1 MLKVNIPEKENMLVF
16 RNESTK
22 ELVTV
27 FKNGRVATKEISYPS
42 IDAFLKTTGIEY
54 SDSNLVVI
62 DCNNKF
68 AGTLADY
75 IITEETSDEKEH
87 AVESTESAS
96 SSASDAEQKEE
107 STAEVKEQAP
117 EDKEDTEETEEQTVA
132 KENETVESEKE
143 SDENVDIDSVILEQY
158 RDKKKRVNQLTRQVN
173 ATDSEV
179 VNNMSDI
186 DRDMFI
192 GQTDRIGKGIAEVA
206 NNLEKINSQLRDRS
220 SNKNDNTSENEKVV
234 QFADAELHHKS
245 FDSIWLPGEYTKDTL
260 ITILKIRKAVMFYS
274 APGTGKTTT
283 AIALANEFAGDASR
297 VTLVQFSENYSY
309 TDFIGG
315 LRPSEDTKSGFK
327 YTDGIFTKLCK
338 KAYSDSGNRYVLVID
353 EINRTKVE
361 EVIGEMMNL
370 MERRGE
376 PITIRNDSK
385 LVMPSNLFIVATMNA
400 MDNGIHKMSAATID
414 RFAVIDMSEAKI
426 DIDSLKPDCGSLLKS
441 AMKKVYEA
449 VVNINEYLEKDI
461 KGKQNIIGPRFLF
474 TDYSSVSELKLI
486 VDTSVKP
493 SISKK
498 EQSLNE
504 TDKERI
510 VGLVAKMDAQL
521 ENYIEQEK
529 DMTE

>member
-27 FKNGRVATKEISYPS
+27 FRNGRVATKEISYPS
-42 IDAFLKTTGIEY
+42 IDAFLKATGIEY

-62 DCNNKF
+62 DCNNKS

-75 IITEETSDEKEH
+75 IITDETSDEKDTADTKE
-87 AVESTESAS
+87 ATAAETENTA
-96 SSASDAEQKEE
+96 DTKEN
-107 STAEVKEQAP
+107 TAA
-117 EDKEDTEETEEQTVA
+117 ETEESAEEVA
-132 KENETVESEKE
+132 
-143 SDENVDIDSVILEQY
+143 DIDSMILEAY
-158 RDKKKRVNQLTRQVN
+158 RDKEKRTNQMTHQMSI
-173 ATDSEV
+173 TDSEI
-179 VNNMSDI
+179 VNNLSDI

-192 GQTDRIGKGIAEVA
+192 GQTDAIGKGIAEVA
-206 NNLEKINSQLRDRS
+206 NNLEKINSQLSEKSSS
-220 SNKNDNTSENEKVV
+220 SNKSSDIEVE
-234 QFADAELHHKS
+234 QFADAELHHKP
-245 FDSIWLPGEYTKDTL
+245 FDSIWLPGEYTKDSL

-274 APGTGKTTT
+274 APGMGKTTT

-297 VTLVQFSENYSY
+297 VTIVQFSENYSY

-327 YTDGIFTKLCK
+327 YTDGIFTELCK
-338 KAYSDSGNRYVLVID
+338 KAYNDSDNRYVLVID

-376 PITIRNDSK
+376 PITIRNGSK
-385 LVMPSNLFIVATMNA
+385 LVMPDNLFIIATMNA

-426 DIDSLKPDCGSLLKS
+426 NIDSIKPDCDSLLKS

-486 VDTSVKP
+486 VDTSIKP

-504 TDKERI
+504 TDKEKI

-529 DMTE
+529 DKAEY

>member
-1 MLKVNIPEKENMLVF
+1 MLKVNIPETEDMLVF

-22 ELVTV
+22 EMVTV
-27 FKNGRVATKEISYPS
+27 FRTGRVATKEISYPS
-42 IDAFLKTTGIEY
+42 IDAFLKARGIEY

-62 DCNNKF
+62 DCNNKL

-75 IITEETSDEKEH
+75 IITEETSDEKEQ
-87 AVESTESAS
+87 AVENTESAS
-96 SSASDAEQKEE
+96 SSVSDTEE
-107 STAEVKEQAP
+107 STAEVKEQTP
-117 EDKEDTEETEEQTVA
+117 EDKENTEKTEEQTVA
-132 KENETVESEKE
+132 KESETVESEKE
-143 SDENVDIDSVILEQY
+143 SDESVDIDSIILEEY
-158 RDKKKRVNQLTRQVN
+158 RDKEKRTNQLTRQVN

-192 GQTDRIGKGIAEVA
+192 GQTDRIGRGIAEVA

-220 SNKNDNTSENEKVV
+220 YNKNDDTSENEKNV
-234 QFADAELHHKS
+234 QFANAELHHKP
-245 FDSIWLPGEYTKDTL
+245 FDSIWLPGEYTKDNL
-260 ITILKIRKAVMFYS
+260 VTILKIRKAVMFYS

-327 YTDGIFTKLCK
+327 YTDGIFTELCK
-338 KAYSDSGNRYVLVID
+338 KAYSDSDNRYVLVID

-376 PITIRNDSK
+376 PITIRNGSK

-426 DIDSLKPDCGSLLKS
+426 DIDSLKQDSGSILKS

-521 ENYIEQEK
+521 ENYIEQER

>member
-1 MLKVNIPEKENMLVF
+1 MLKVNIPETEDMLVF

-22 ELVTV
+22 EMVTV
-27 FKNGRVATKEISYPS
+27 FRTGRVATKEISYPS
-42 IDAFLKTTGIEY
+42 IDAFLKARGIEY

-62 DCNNKF
+62 DCNNKL

-75 IITEETSDEKEH
+75 IITEETSDEKEQ
-87 AVESTESAS
+87 AVENTESAS
-96 SSASDAEQKEE
+96 SLTSDTEE
-107 STAEVKEQAP
+107 STAEVKEQTP
-117 EDKEDTEETEEQTVA
+117 EDKETTEEAEKKYKQEEW
-132 KENETVESEKE
+132 EGVEYNDHFDCFAHSIFNK
-143 SDENVDIDSVILEQY
+143 Y
-158 RDKKKRVNQLTRQVN
+158 RDRSERVNQPTRRLN
-173 ATDSEV
+173 ATDSEIV
-179 VNNMSDI
+179 TNMSDT
-186 DRDMFI
+186 DRDLFI
-192 GQTDRIGKGIAEVA
+192 GQTDMIGRGLAQVA
-206 NNLEKINSQLRDRS
+206 NDLYMHNLLLRDRS
-220 SNKNDNTSENEKVV
+220 SNKNDNTSENEKVA
-234 QFADAELHHKS
+234 QFANAELHHKS
-245 FDSIWLPGEYTKDTL
+245 FDSIWLPGEYTKDSL
-260 ITILKIRKAVMFYS
+260 VTILKIRKAVMFYS

-327 YTDGIFTKLCK
+327 YTDGIFTELCK
-338 KAYSDSGNRYVLVID
+338 KAYSDSDNRYVLVID

-376 PITIRNDSK
+376 PITIRNGSK
-385 LVMPSNLFIVATMNA
+385 LVMPDNLFIVATMNA

-414 RFAVIDMSEAKI
+414 RFAVIDMSGAKI
-426 DIDSLKPDCGSLLKS
+426 DIDSLKQDSGSLLKS

-449 VVNINEYLEKDI
+449 VVSINEYLEKDI

>member
-27 FKNGRVATKEISYPS
+27 FRNGRVATKEISYPS

-62 DCNNKF
+62 DCNNKS

-75 IITEETSDEKEH
+75 IITDETSDEKDRAAEAEEK
-87 AVESTESAS
+87 AV
-96 SSASDAEQKEE
+96 
-107 STAEVKEQAP
+107 
-117 EDKEDTEETEEQTVA
+117 ETEEKAV
-132 KENETVESEKE
+132 ETEEKAE
-143 SDENVDIDSVILEQY
+143 EVVGIDSMILEAY
-158 RDKKKRVNQLTRQVN
+158 RDKEKRTNQMTHQMSI
-173 ATDSEV
+173 TDSEI
-179 VNNMSDI
+179 VNNLSDI

-192 GQTDRIGKGIAEVA
+192 GQTDAIGKGIAEVA
-206 NNLEKINSQLRDRS
+206 NNLEKINSQLSGRA
-220 SNKNDNTSENEKVV
+220 SNKSSDTEVE
-234 QFADAELHHKS
+234 QFADAELHHKP
-245 FDSIWLPGEYTKDTL
+245 FDSIWLPGEYTKDSL

-274 APGTGKTTT
+274 APGMGKTTT

-297 VTLVQFSENYSY
+297 VTIVQFSENYSY

-327 YTDGIFTKLCK
+327 YTDGIFTELCK
-338 KAYSDSGNRYVLVID
+338 KAYNDSDNRYVLVID

-376 PITIRNDSK
+376 PITIRNGSK
-385 LVMPSNLFIVATMNA
+385 LVMPDNLFIVATMNA

-426 DIDSLKPDCGSLLKS
+426 NIDSIKPDCDSLLKS

-486 VDTSVKP
+486 VDTSIKP

-504 TDKERI
+504 TDKEKI

-529 DMTE
+529 DKAEY

>member
-1 MLKVNIPEKENMLVF
+1 MLVF

-42 IDAFLKTTGIEY
+42 IDAFLKATGIEY

-62 DCNNKF
+62 DCNNKS

-75 IITEETSDEKEH
+75 IITDETSDEKDT

-96 SSASDAEQKEE
+96 SLASDAEQKEE
-107 STAEVKEQAP
+107 STETIGEQAH
-117 EDKEDTEETEEQTVA
+117 EDKEGTEETEAEAV
-132 KENETVESEKE
+132 ENEKE
-143 SDENVDIDSVILEQY
+143 SNANAGIDSMILEAY
-158 RDKKKRVNQLTRQVN
+158 RDKEKRTNQMTHQMSI
-173 ATDSEV
+173 TDSEI
-179 VNNMSDI
+179 VNNLSDI

-192 GQTDRIGKGIAEVA
+192 GQTDAIGKGIAEVA
-206 NNLEKINSQLRDRS
+206 NNLEKINSQLSEKSSS
-220 SNKNDNTSENEKVV
+220 SNKSSDTEVE
-234 QFADAELHHKS
+234 QFADAELHHKP
-245 FDSIWLPGEYTKDTL
+245 FDSIWLPGEYTKDSL

-297 VTLVQFSENYSY
+297 VTIVQFSENYSY

-327 YTDGIFTKLCK
+327 YIDGIFTELCK
-338 KAYSDSGNRYVLVID
+338 KAYNDSDNRYVLVID

-376 PITIRNDSK
+376 PITIRNGSK
-385 LVMPSNLFIVATMNA
+385 LVMPDNLFIVATMNA

-414 RFAVIDMSEAKI
+414 RFAVIDMSEARI
-426 DIDSLKPDCGSLLKS
+426 NIDSIKPDCDSLLKS

>member
-1 MLKVNIPEKENMLVF
+1 MLKVNIPETEDMLVF

-22 ELVTV
+22 EMVTV
-27 FKNGRVATKEISYPS
+27 FRNGRVATKEISYPS
-42 IDAFLKTTGIEY
+42 IDAFLKATGIEY
-54 SDSNLVVI
+54 SDSNFVVI
-62 DCNNKF
+62 DCNNKP

-75 IITEETSDEKEH
+75 IITDETSDEKEQ
-87 AVESTESAS
+87 AVEDIESAS
-96 SSASDAEQKEE
+96 GLASSTEEKEE
-107 STAEVKEQAP
+107 STAEVKEQTP
-117 EDKEDTEETEEQTVA
+117 EDKETAEETEEQTI
-132 KENETVESEKE
+132 ESEKE
-143 SDENVDIDSVILEQY
+143 SGAKEKESGANVDIDSVILEQY
-158 RDKKKRVNQLTRQVN
+158 RDKEKRTNQLTRQVS

-192 GQTDRIGKGIAEVA
+192 GQTDAIGKGIAEVA
-206 NNLEKINSQLRDRS
+206 NNLEKINNQLSEKSSS
-220 SNKNDNTSENEKVV
+220 SNKSSDTEVE
-234 QFADAELHHKS
+234 QFADAELHHKP
-245 FDSIWLPGEYTKDTL
+245 FDNIWLPGEYTKDSL
-260 ITILKIRKAVMFYS
+260 VTILKIRKAVMFYS

-297 VTLVQFSENYSY
+297 VTIVQFSENYSY

-338 KAYSDSGNRYVLVID
+338 KAYSDSDNRYVLVID

-376 PITIRNDSK
+376 PITIRNGSK
-385 LVMPSNLFIVATMNA
+385 LVMPDNLFIVATMNA

-426 DIDSLKPDCGSLLKS
+426 NIDSIKPDCDSLLKS
-441 AMKKVYEA
+441 AMKKVYDA

-529 DMTE
+529 DKAEY

>member
-22 ELVTV
+22 EMITV
-27 FKNGRVATKEISYPS
+27 FRNGRVATKEISYPS
-42 IDAFLKTTGIEY
+42 IDAFLKATGIEY

-62 DCNNKF
+62 DCNNKS

-75 IITEETSDEKEH
+75 IITDETSDEKDTAATKENT
-87 AVESTESAS
+87 AAET
-96 SSASDAEQKEE
+96 DA
-107 STAEVKEQAP
+107 QA
-117 EDKEDTEETEEQTVA
+117 EETEEKAEEV
-132 KENETVESEKE
+132 
-143 SDENVDIDSVILEQY
+143 VDIDSMILEAY
-158 RDKKKRVNQLTRQVN
+158 RDKEKRTNQMTHQMSI
-173 ATDSEV
+173 TDSEI
-179 VNNMSDI
+179 VNNLSDI

-192 GQTDRIGKGIAEVA
+192 GQTDAIGKGIAEVA
-206 NNLEKINSQLRDRS
+206 NNLEKINSQLSEKSSS
-220 SNKNDNTSENEKVV
+220 SNKSSDTEVE
-234 QFADAELHHKS
+234 QFADAELHHKP
-245 FDSIWLPGEYTKDTL
+245 FDSIWLPGEYTKDSL

-274 APGTGKTTT
+274 APGMGKTTT

-297 VTLVQFSENYSY
+297 VTIVQFSENYSY

-327 YTDGIFTKLCK
+327 YTDGIFTELCK
-338 KAYSDSGNRYVLVID
+338 KAYNDSDNKYVLVID

-376 PITIRNDSK
+376 PITIRNGSK
-385 LVMPSNLFIVATMNA
+385 LVMPDNLFIIATMNA

-426 DIDSLKPDCGSLLKS
+426 NIDSIKPDCDSLLKS

-486 VDTSVKP
+486 VDTSIKP

-504 TDKERI
+504 TDKEKI

-529 DMTE
+529 DKAEY

>member
-1 MLKVNIPEKENMLVF
+1 MLKVNIPETEDMLVF

-22 ELVTV
+22 EMVTV
-27 FKNGRVATKEISYPS
+27 FRTGRVATKEISYPS
-42 IDAFLKTTGIEY
+42 IDAFLKARGIEY

-62 DCNNKF
+62 DCNNKL

-75 IITEETSDEKEH
+75 IITEETSDEKEQ
-87 AVESTESAS
+87 AVKNTESAS
-96 SSASDAEQKEE
+96 GLASDTEE
-107 STAEVKEQAP
+107 STAEVKEQTP
-117 EDKEDTEETEEQTVA
+117 EDKETTEEIEEQTVESK
-132 KENETVESEKE
+132 KESGANEKE
-143 SDENVDIDSVILEQY
+143 SDENVDIDSIILEEY
-158 RDKKKRVNQLTRQVN
+158 RDKEKRTNQLTRQVN

-192 GQTDRIGKGIAEVA
+192 GQTDRIGRGIAEVA
-206 NNLEKINSQLRDRS
+206 NNLEKINSQLKDRS
-220 SNKNDNTSENEKVV
+220 SNKNDDTSENKKVA
-234 QFADAELHHKS
+234 QFANAELHHKS
-245 FDSIWLPGEYTKDTL
+245 FDSIWLPGEYTKDSL
-260 ITILKIRKAVMFYS
+260 VTILKIRKAVMFYS

-327 YTDGIFTKLCK
+327 YTDGIFTELCK
-338 KAYSDSGNRYVLVID
+338 KAYSDSDNRYVLVID

-376 PITIRNDSK
+376 PITIRNGSK

-426 DIDSLKPDCGSLLKS
+426 DIESLKPDSGSLLKS

-521 ENYIEQEK
+521 ENYIEQER

>member
-22 ELVTV
+22 EMITV
-27 FKNGRVATKEISYPS
+27 FRNGRVATKEISYPS
-42 IDAFLKTTGIEY
+42 IDVFLKTTGIEY

-62 DCNNKF
+62 DCNNKS

-75 IITEETSDEKEH
+75 IITDETSDEKDTADTKEAT
-87 AVESTESAS
+87 AV
-96 SSASDAEQKEE
+96 
-107 STAEVKEQAP
+107 
-117 EDKEDTEETEEQTVA
+117 ETEEKA
-132 KENETVESEKE
+132 VEAEEKAE
-143 SDENVDIDSVILEQY
+143 EVVDTDSMILGAY
-158 RDKKKRVNQLTRQVN
+158 RDKEKRTNQMTHQMSI
-173 ATDSEV
+173 TDSEI
-179 VNNMSDI
+179 VNNLSDI

-192 GQTDRIGKGIAEVA
+192 GQTDAIGKGIAEVA
-206 NNLEKINSQLRDRS
+206 NNLEKINSQLSEKSSS
-220 SNKNDNTSENEKVV
+220 SNKSSDTEDE
-234 QFADAELHHKS
+234 QFADAELHHKP
-245 FDSIWLPGEYTKDTL
+245 FDSIWLPGEYTKDSL

-274 APGTGKTTT
+274 APGMGKTTT

-297 VTLVQFSENYSY
+297 VTIVQFSENYSY

-327 YTDGIFTKLCK
+327 YTDGIFTELCK
-338 KAYSDSGNRYVLVID
+338 KAYNDSDNKYVLVID

-376 PITIRNDSK
+376 PITIRNGSK
-385 LVMPSNLFIVATMNA
+385 LVMPDNLFIVATMNA

-426 DIDSLKPDCGSLLKS
+426 NIDSIKPDCDSLLKS

-486 VDTSVKP
+486 VDTSIKP

-504 TDKERI
+504 TDKEKI

-529 DMTE
+529 DKAEY

>member
-27 FKNGRVATKEISYPS
+27 FRNGRVATKEISYPS
-42 IDAFLKTTGIEY
+42 IDAFLKATGIEY
-54 SDSNLVVI
+54 SDSNLVAI
-62 DCNNKF
+62 DCNNKS
-68 AGTLADY
+68 AGNLVDY
-75 IITEETSDEKEH
+75 IITDETSDEKDQ
-87 AVESTESAS
+87 AV
-96 SSASDAEQKEE
+96 
-107 STAEVKEQAP
+107 
-117 EDKEDTEETEEQTVA
+117 ETEEKAV
-132 KENETVESEKE
+132 ETEEKAAEAEEKAAETDTQASETEEKAE
-143 SDENVDIDSVILEQY
+143 EVVDIDSMILEAY
-158 RDKKKRVNQLTRQVN
+158 RDKEKRTNQMTHQMSI
-173 ATDSEV
+173 TDSEI
-179 VNNMSDI
+179 VNNLSDI

-192 GQTDRIGKGIAEVA
+192 GQTDAIGKGIAEVA
-206 NNLEKINSQLRDRS
+206 NNLEKINSQLSEKSSS
-220 SNKNDNTSENEKVV
+220 SNKSSDTEDE
-234 QFADAELHHKS
+234 QFADAELHHKP
-245 FDSIWLPGEYTKDTL
+245 FDSIWLPGEYTKDSL

-274 APGTGKTTT
+274 APGMGKTTT

-297 VTLVQFSENYSY
+297 VTIVQFSENYSY

-327 YTDGIFTKLCK
+327 YTDGIFTELCK
-338 KAYSDSGNRYVLVID
+338 KAYNDSDNKYVLVID

-376 PITIRNDSK
+376 PITIRNGSK
-385 LVMPSNLFIVATMNA
+385 LVMPDNLFIVATMNA

-426 DIDSLKPDCGSLLKS
+426 NINSIKPDCDSLLKS

-486 VDTSVKP
+486 VDTSIKP

-504 TDKERI
+504 TDKEKI

-529 DMTE
+529 DKAEY

>member
-22 ELVTV
+22 EMITV
-27 FKNGRVATKEISYPS
+27 FRNGRVATKEISYPS

-62 DCNNKF
+62 DCNNKS

-75 IITEETSDEKEH
+75 IITDETSDEKDP
-87 AVESTESAS
+87 AVE
-96 SSASDAEQKEE
+96 AEEK
-107 STAEVKEQAP
+107 AV
-117 EDKEDTEETEEQTVA
+117 ETEEKA
-132 KENETVESEKE
+132 VEV
-143 SDENVDIDSVILEQY
+143 VDIDSMILEAY
-158 RDKKKRVNQLTRQVN
+158 RDKEKRTNQLTHQMSI
-173 ATDSEV
+173 TDSEI
-179 VNNMSDI
+179 VNNLSDI

-192 GQTDRIGKGIAEVA
+192 GQTDAIGKGIAEVA
-206 NNLEKINSQLRDRS
+206 NNLEKINSQLSEKSSS
-220 SNKNDNTSENEKVV
+220 SNKSSDIEVE
-234 QFADAELHHKS
+234 QFADAELHHKP
-245 FDSIWLPGEYTKDTL
+245 FDSIWLPGEYTKDSL

-274 APGTGKTTT
+274 APGMGKTTT
-283 AIALANEFAGDASR
+283 AIALANELAGDASR
-297 VTLVQFSENYSY
+297 VTIVQFSENYSY

-327 YTDGIFTKLCK
+327 YTDGIFTELCK
-338 KAYSDSGNRYVLVID
+338 KAYNDSDNKYVLVID

-376 PITIRNDSK
+376 PITIRNGSK
-385 LVMPSNLFIVATMNA
+385 LVMPNNLFIIATMNA

-426 DIDSLKPDCGSLLKS
+426 NIDSIKPDCDSLLKS

-486 VDTSVKP
+486 VDTSIKP

-504 TDKERI
+504 TDKEKI

-529 DMTE
+529 DKAEY

>member
-27 FKNGRVATKEISYPS
+27 FRNGRVATKEISYPS
-42 IDAFLKTTGIEY
+42 IDAFLKATGIEY

-62 DCNNKF
+62 DCNNKS

-75 IITEETSDEKEH
+75 IITDETSDEKDPAATKENIAAETDTQ
-87 AVESTESAS
+87 AVE
-96 SSASDAEQKEE
+96 AEEKAEE
-107 STAEVKEQAP
+107 
-117 EDKEDTEETEEQTVA
+117 VA
-132 KENETVESEKE
+132 
-143 SDENVDIDSVILEQY
+143 DIDSMILEAY
-158 RDKKKRVNQLTRQVN
+158 RDKEKRTNQLTHQMTI
-173 ATDSEV
+173 TDSEI
-179 VNNMSDI
+179 VNNLSDI

-192 GQTDRIGKGIAEVA
+192 GQTDAIGKGIAEVA
-206 NNLEKINSQLRDRS
+206 NNLEKINSQLSEKSSS
-220 SNKNDNTSENEKVV
+220 SNKSSDTEVE
-234 QFADAELHHKS
+234 QFADAELHHKP
-245 FDSIWLPGEYTKDTL
+245 FDSIWLPGEYTKDSL

-274 APGTGKTTT
+274 APGMGKTTT

-297 VTLVQFSENYSY
+297 VTIVQFSENYSY

-327 YTDGIFTKLCK
+327 YTDGIFTELCK
-338 KAYSDSGNRYVLVID
+338 KAYNDSDNKYVLVID

-376 PITIRNDSK
+376 PITIRNGSK
-385 LVMPSNLFIVATMNA
+385 LVMPDNLFIVATMNA

-426 DIDSLKPDCGSLLKS
+426 NIDSIKPDCDSLLKS

-449 VVNINEYLEKDI
+449 VVSINEYLEKDI

-486 VDTSVKP
+486 VDTSIKP

-504 TDKERI
+504 TDKEKI

-529 DMTE
+529 DKAEY

>member
-1 MLKVNIPEKENMLVF
+1 MLKVNIPETEDMLVF

-22 ELVTV
+22 EMVTV
-27 FKNGRVATKEISYPS
+27 FRNGRVATKEISYPS
-42 IDAFLKTTGIEY
+42 IDAFLKATGIEY
-54 SDSNLVVI
+54 SDSNFVVI
-62 DCNNKF
+62 DCNNKP

-75 IITEETSDEKEH
+75 IITGETSDEKEQ
-87 AVESTESAS
+87 AVEDIESAS
-96 SSASDAEQKEE
+96 GLASSTEQKEE
-107 STAEVKEQAP
+107 STAEVKEQTT
-117 EDKEDTEETEEQTVA
+117 EDKESA
-132 KENETVESEKE
+132 KETKVETVEGEKE
-143 SDENVDIDSVILEQY
+143 SGANVDIDSVILEQY
-158 RDKKKRVNQLTRQVN
+158 RNKEKRVNQLTHQMN
-173 ATDSEV
+173 ITDSEI
-179 VNNMSDI
+179 VNNLSDI
-186 DRDMFI
+186 DRDIFI
-192 GQTDRIGKGIAEVA
+192 GQTDAIGKGIAEVA
-206 NNLEKINSQLRDRS
+206 NNLEKINSQLSEKS
-220 SNKNDNTSENEKVV
+220 SSYNKSNDIEDE
-234 QFADAELHHKS
+234 QFADAELHHKP
-245 FDSIWLPGEYTKDTL
+245 FDSIWLPGEYTKDSL

-297 VTLVQFSENYSY
+297 VTIVQFSENYSY

-327 YTDGIFTKLCK
+327 YTDGIFTELCK
-338 KAYSDSGNRYVLVID
+338 KAYSDSDNRYVLVID

-376 PITIRNDSK
+376 PITIRNGSK
-385 LVMPSNLFIVATMNA
+385 LVMPDNLFIVATMNA

-426 DIDSLKPDCGSLLKS
+426 NIDSIKPDCDSLLKS
-441 AMKKVYEA
+441 AMKKVYDA
-449 VVNINEYLEKDI
+449 VVSINEYLEKDI

-498 EQSLNE
+498 EQPLNE
-504 TDKERI
+504 TDKEKI

-529 DMTE
+529 DKIE

>member
-1 MLKVNIPEKENMLVF
+1 MLKVNIPETEDMLVF

-22 ELVTV
+22 EMVTV
-27 FKNGRVATKEISYPS
+27 FRTGRVATKEISYPS
-42 IDAFLKTTGIEY
+42 IDAFLKATGIEY
-54 SDSNLVVI
+54 SDSNLAVI

-75 IITEETSDEKEH
+75 IITEETSDKKDTAATKENT
-87 AVESTESAS
+87 AVEAEESAEETDTQ
-96 SSASDAEQKEE
+96 AAEAEE
-107 STAEVKEQAP
+107 KAV
-117 EDKEDTEETEEQTVA
+117 DTEEKA
-132 KENETVESEKE
+132 
-143 SDENVDIDSVILEQY
+143 DEVVDIDSIILEAY
-158 RDKKKRVNQLTRQVN
+158 RDKEKRTNQMTHQMSI
-173 ATDSEV
+173 TDSEI
-179 VNNMSDI
+179 VNNLSDV

-192 GQTDRIGKGIAEVA
+192 GQTDAIGKGIAEVA
-206 NNLEKINSQLRDRS
+206 NNLEKINSQLRDKS
-220 SNKNDNTSENEKVV
+220 SNKNDDTSENEKVE
-234 QFADAELHHKS
+234 QFADAELHHKP
-245 FDSIWLPGEYTKDTL
+245 FDSIWLPGEYTKDSL
-260 ITILKIRKAVMFYS
+260 VTILKIRKAVMFYS

-376 PITIRNDSK
+376 PITIRNGSK
-385 LVMPSNLFIVATMNA
+385 LVMPDNLFIVATMNA

-426 DIDSLKPDCGSLLKS
+426 NIDSIKPDCDSLLKS
-441 AMKKVYEA
+441 AMKKVYDA
-449 VVNINEYLEKDI
+449 VVSINEYLEKDI

-529 DMTE
+529 DMME

>member
-1 MLKVNIPEKENMLVF
+1 MLVF

-27 FKNGRVATKEISYPS
+27 FRNGRVATKEISYPS
-42 IDAFLKTTGIEY
+42 IDAFLKATGIEY

-62 DCNNKF
+62 DCNNKS
-68 AGTLADY
+68 AGNLADY
-75 IITEETSDEKEH
+75 IITDETSDEKDT
-87 AVESTESAS
+87 AVETEEKA
-96 SSASDAEQKEE
+96 
-107 STAEVKEQAP
+107 
-117 EDKEDTEETEEQTVA
+117 EETEESAEEVA
-132 KENETVESEKE
+132 
-143 SDENVDIDSVILEQY
+143 DIDSMILEAY
-158 RDKKKRVNQLTRQVN
+158 RDKEKRTNQMTHQMSI
-173 ATDSEV
+173 TDSEI
-179 VNNMSDI
+179 VNNLSDI

-192 GQTDRIGKGIAEVA
+192 GQTDAIGKGIAEVV
-206 NNLEKINSQLRDRS
+206 NNLEKINSQLSEKSSS
-220 SNKNDNTSENEKVV
+220 SNKSSDTEVE
-234 QFADAELHHKS
+234 QFADAELHHKP
-245 FDSIWLPGEYTKDTL
+245 FDSIWLPGEYTKDSL

-274 APGTGKTTT
+274 APGMGKTTT
-283 AIALANEFAGDASR
+283 AIALANEFAGDTSR
-297 VTLVQFSENYSY
+297 VTIVQFSENYSY

-327 YTDGIFTKLCK
+327 YTDGIFTELCK
-338 KAYSDSGNRYVLVID
+338 KAYNDSDNRYVLVID

-376 PITIRNDSK
+376 PITIRNGSK
-385 LVMPSNLFIVATMNA
+385 LVMPNNLFIIATMNA

-426 DIDSLKPDCGSLLKS
+426 NIDSIKPDCDSLLKS

-486 VDTSVKP
+486 VDTSIKP

-504 TDKERI
+504 TDKEKI

-529 DMTE
+529 DKVEY

>member
-22 ELVTV
+22 EMITV
-27 FKNGRVATKEISYPS
+27 FRNGRVATKEISYPS
-42 IDAFLKTTGIEY
+42 IDAFLKATGIEY

-62 DCNNKF
+62 DCNNKS

-75 IITEETSDEKEH
+75 IITDETSDEKEQ
-87 AVESTESAS
+87 AVE
-96 SSASDAEQKEE
+96 AEEK
-107 STAEVKEQAP
+107 A
-117 EDKEDTEETEEQTVA
+117 EETEEKAEEVA
-132 KENETVESEKE
+132 
-143 SDENVDIDSVILEQY
+143 DIDSMIVEAY
-158 RDKKKRVNQLTRQVN
+158 RDKEKRTNQLTHQMYI
-173 ATDSEV
+173 TDSEI
-179 VNNMSDI
+179 VNNLSDI

-192 GQTDRIGKGIAEVA
+192 GQTDAIGKGIAEVA
-206 NNLEKINSQLRDRS
+206 NNLEKINSQLSEKSSS
-220 SNKNDNTSENEKVV
+220 SNKSSGIEVE

-245 FDSIWLPGEYTKDTL
+245 FDSIWLPGEYTKDSL

-274 APGTGKTTT
+274 APGMGKTTT

-297 VTLVQFSENYSY
+297 VTIVQFSENYSY

-315 LRPSEDTKSGFK
+315 LRPSENTKSGFK
-327 YTDGIFTKLCK
+327 YTDGIFTELCK
-338 KAYSDSGNRYVLVID
+338 KAYNDSDNRYVLVID

-376 PITIRNDSK
+376 PITIRNGSK
-385 LVMPSNLFIVATMNA
+385 LVMPDNLFIVATMNA

-426 DIDSLKPDCGSLLKS
+426 NIDSIKPDCDSLLKS

-449 VVNINEYLEKDI
+449 VVSINEYLEKDI

-486 VDTSVKP
+486 VDTSIKP

-504 TDKERI
+504 TDKEKI

-529 DMTE
+529 DKAEY

>member
-42 IDAFLKTTGIEY
+42 IDAFLKATGIEY

-62 DCNNKF
+62 DCNNKS

-75 IITEETSDEKEH
+75 IITEETSDEKDT
-87 AVESTESAS
+87 A
-96 SSASDAEQKEE
+96 AE
-107 STAEVKEQAP
+107 TDTQAA
-117 EDKEDTEETEEQTVA
+117 DTEESAEEVA
-132 KENETVESEKE
+132 
-143 SDENVDIDSVILEQY
+143 DIDSMILEAY
-158 RDKKKRVNQLTRQVN
+158 RDKEKRTNQMTHQMSI
-173 ATDSEV
+173 TDSEI
-179 VNNMSDI
+179 VNNLSDI

-192 GQTDRIGKGIAEVA
+192 GQTDAIGKGIAEVA
-206 NNLEKINSQLRDRS
+206 NNLEKINSQLSEKSSS
-220 SNKNDNTSENEKVV
+220 SNKSSDTEVE
-234 QFADAELHHKS
+234 QFADAELHHKT
-245 FDSIWLPGEYTKDTL
+245 FDSIWLPGEYTKDSL

-274 APGTGKTTT
+274 APGMGKTTT

-297 VTLVQFSENYSY
+297 VTIVQFSENYSY

-327 YTDGIFTKLCK
+327 YTDGIFTELCK
-338 KAYSDSGNRYVLVID
+338 KAYNDSDNRYVLVID

-376 PITIRNDSK
+376 PITIRNGSK
-385 LVMPSNLFIVATMNA
+385 LVMPDNLFIVATMNA

-414 RFAVIDMSEAKI
+414 RFAVIDMSEARI
-426 DIDSLKPDCGSLLKS
+426 NIDSIKPDCDSLLKS

>member
-22 ELVTV
+22 ELVTL
-27 FKNGRVATKEISYPS
+27 FRNGRVATKEISYPS
-42 IDAFLKTTGIEY
+42 IDAFLKATGIEY

-62 DCNNKF
+62 DCNNKS

-75 IITEETSDEKEH
+75 IITDETSDEKDQ
-87 AVESTESAS
+87 AVETEEKA
-96 SSASDAEQKEE
+96 
-107 STAEVKEQAP
+107 
-117 EDKEDTEETEEQTVA
+117 EETEEKAEEV
-132 KENETVESEKE
+132 
-143 SDENVDIDSVILEQY
+143 VDIDSMILEAY
-158 RDKKKRVNQLTRQVN
+158 RDKEKRTNQLTHQMSI
-173 ATDSEV
+173 TDSEI
-179 VNNMSDI
+179 VNNLSNI

-192 GQTDRIGKGIAEVA
+192 GQTDAIGKGIAEVA
-206 NNLEKINSQLRDRS
+206 NNLEKINSQLSGRA
-220 SNKNDNTSENEKVV
+220 SNKSSDTEDE
-234 QFADAELHHKS
+234 QFADAELHHKP
-245 FDSIWLPGEYTKDTL
+245 FDSIWLPGEYTKDSL

-274 APGTGKTTT
+274 APGMGKTTT

-297 VTLVQFSENYSY
+297 VTIVQFSENYSY

-327 YTDGIFTKLCK
+327 YTDGIFTELCK
-338 KAYSDSGNRYVLVID
+338 KAYNDSDNRYVLVID

-376 PITIRNDSK
+376 PITIRNGSK
-385 LVMPSNLFIVATMNA
+385 LVMPDNLFIVATMNA

-426 DIDSLKPDCGSLLKS
+426 NIDSIKPDCDSLLKS

-486 VDTSVKP
+486 VDTSIKP

-504 TDKERI
+504 TDKEKI

-529 DMTE
+529 DKAEY

>member
-27 FKNGRVATKEISYPS
+27 FRNGRVATKEISYPS
-42 IDAFLKTTGIEY
+42 IDAFLKATGIEY

-62 DCNNKF
+62 DCNNKS

-75 IITEETSDEKEH
+75 IITDKTSDEKDTAATKE
-87 AVESTESAS
+87 ATAAETEN
-96 SSASDAEQKEE
+96 
-107 STAEVKEQAP
+107 TA
-117 EDKEDTEETEEQTVA
+117 EETEEKAEEIVG
-132 KENETVESEKE
+132 
-143 SDENVDIDSVILEQY
+143 IDSMILEAY
-158 RDKKKRVNQLTRQVN
+158 RDKEKRTNQLTHQMSI
-173 ATDSEV
+173 TDSEI
-179 VNNMSDI
+179 VNNLSDI

-192 GQTDRIGKGIAEVA
+192 GQTDAIGKGIAEVA
-206 NNLEKINSQLRDRS
+206 NNLEKINSQLSEKSSS
-220 SNKNDNTSENEKVV
+220 SNKSSDTEVE
-234 QFADAELHHKS
+234 QFADAELHHKP
-245 FDSIWLPGEYTKDTL
+245 FDSIWLPGEYTKDSL

-274 APGTGKTTT
+274 APGMGKTTT

-297 VTLVQFSENYSY
+297 VTIVQFSENYSY

-327 YTDGIFTKLCK
+327 YTDGIFTELCK
-338 KAYSDSGNRYVLVID
+338 KAYNDSDNRYVLVID

-376 PITIRNDSK
+376 PITIRNGSK
-385 LVMPSNLFIVATMNA
+385 LVMPDNLFIVATMNA

-426 DIDSLKPDCGSLLKS
+426 NIDSIKPDRDSLLKS

-486 VDTSVKP
+486 VDTSIKP

-504 TDKERI
+504 TDKEKI

-529 DMTE
+529 DKAEY

>member
-1 MLKVNIPEKENMLVF
+1 MLKVNIPETEDMLVF

-22 ELVTV
+22 EMVTV
-27 FKNGRVATKEISYPS
+27 FRNGRVATKEISYPS
-42 IDAFLKTTGIEY
+42 IDAFLKATGIEY
-54 SDSNLVVI
+54 SDSNFVVI
-62 DCNNKF
+62 DCNNKP

-75 IITEETSDEKEH
+75 IITDETSDEKEQ
-87 AVESTESAS
+87 AVEDIESAS
-96 SSASDAEQKEE
+96 GLASSTEQKEE
-107 STAEVKEQAP
+107 STAEVKEQTT
-117 EDKEDTEETEEQTVA
+117 EDKESA
-132 KENETVESEKE
+132 KETKVETVEGEKE
-143 SDENVDIDSVILEQY
+143 SGANVDIDSIILEQY
-158 RDKKKRVNQLTRQVN
+158 RNKEKRVNQLTRQVN
-173 ATDSEV
+173 ATDSEI

-192 GQTDRIGKGIAEVA
+192 GQTDAIGKGIAEVA
-206 NNLEKINSQLRDRS
+206 NNLEKINSQLSEKSSS
-220 SNKNDNTSENEKVV
+220 SNKSSDTEVE
-234 QFADAELHHKS
+234 QFADAELHHKL
-245 FDSIWLPGEYTKDTL
+245 FDSIWLPGEYTKDSL

-274 APGTGKTTT
+274 APGMGKTTT

-327 YTDGIFTKLCK
+327 YTDGIFTELCK
-338 KAYSDSGNRYVLVID
+338 KAYSDSDNRYVLVID

-376 PITIRNDSK
+376 PITIRNGSK
-385 LVMPSNLFIVATMNA
+385 LVMPDNLFIVATMNA

-426 DIDSLKPDCGSLLKS
+426 NIDSIKTDSDSLLKS
-441 AMKKVYEA
+441 AMKKVYDA
-449 VVNINEYLEKDI
+449 VVSINEYLEKDI

-504 TDKERI
+504 TDKEKI

-529 DMTE
+529 DKIDY

>member
-1 MLKVNIPEKENMLVF
+1 MLKVNIPETEDMLVF

-22 ELVTV
+22 EMVTA
-27 FKNGRVATKEISYPS
+27 FRNGIVATKEISYPS
-42 IDAFLKTTGIEY
+42 IDAFLKATGIEY

-62 DCNNKF
+62 DCNNKP

-75 IITEETSDEKEH
+75 IITDETSDEKDT
-87 AVESTESAS
+87 VVTE
-96 SSASDAEQKEE
+96 
-107 STAEVKEQAP
+107 
-117 EDKEDTEETEEQTVA
+117 EDTAAETDTQAAETEESV
-132 KENETVESEKE
+132 EETV
-143 SDENVDIDSVILEQY
+143 NIDSMILEAY
-158 RDKKKRVNQLTRQVN
+158 RDREKRTNQLTHQMN
-173 ATDSEV
+173 ITDSEI
-179 VNNMSDI
+179 VNNLSDI

-192 GQTDRIGKGIAEVA
+192 GQTDAIGKGIAEVA
-206 NNLEKINSQLRDRS
+206 NNLEKINNQLSEGSYS
-220 SNKNDNTSENEKVV
+220 SNKSSDIKDE
-234 QFADAELHHKS
+234 QFADTELHHKP
-245 FDSIWLPGEYTKDTL
+245 FDSIWLPGEYTKDSL

-297 VTLVQFSENYSY
+297 VTIVQFSENYSY

-327 YTDGIFTKLCK
+327 YTDGIFTELCK
-338 KAYSDSGNRYVLVID
+338 KAYNDSDNKYVLVID

-376 PITIRNDSK
+376 PITIRNGSK
-385 LVMPSNLFIVATMNA
+385 LVMPDNLFIVATMNA

-426 DIDSLKPDCGSLLKS
+426 NIDSIKPDCDGLLKS

-449 VVNINEYLEKDI
+449 VVSINEYLEKDI

-474 TDYSSVSELKLI
+474 TDYLSVSELKLI

-504 TDKERI
+504 TDKEKI

-529 DMTE
+529 DITE

>member
-27 FKNGRVATKEISYPS
+27 FRNGRVATKEISYPS
-42 IDAFLKTTGIEY
+42 IDAFLKATGIEY

-62 DCNNKF
+62 DCNNKS

-75 IITEETSDEKEH
+75 IIIDVTSNEKDT
-87 AVESTESAS
+87 AV
-96 SSASDAEQKEE
+96 
-107 STAEVKEQAP
+107 
-117 EDKEDTEETEEQTVA
+117 ETEEKAVEAEEKAAETENTAEEVA
-132 KENETVESEKE
+132 
-143 SDENVDIDSVILEQY
+143 DIDSMILEAY
-158 RDKKKRVNQLTRQVN
+158 RDKEKRTNQMTHQMSI
-173 ATDSEV
+173 TDSEI
-179 VNNMSDI
+179 VNNLSDI

-192 GQTDRIGKGIAEVA
+192 GQTDAIGKGIAEVA
-206 NNLEKINSQLRDRS
+206 NNLEKINSQLSEKSSS
-220 SNKNDNTSENEKVV
+220 SNKSSDTEVE
-234 QFADAELHHKS
+234 QFADAELHHKP
-245 FDSIWLPGEYTKDTL
+245 FDSIWLPGEYTKDSL

-274 APGTGKTTT
+274 APGMGKTTT

-297 VTLVQFSENYSY
+297 VTIVQFSENYSY

-327 YTDGIFTKLCK
+327 YTDGIFTELCK
-338 KAYSDSGNRYVLVID
+338 KAYNDSDNRYVLVID

-376 PITIRNDSK
+376 PITIRNGSK
-385 LVMPSNLFIVATMNA
+385 LVMPDNLFIVATMNA

-426 DIDSLKPDCGSLLKS
+426 NIDSIKPDCDNLLKS

-486 VDTSVKP
+486 VDTSIKP

-504 TDKERI
+504 TDKEKI

-529 DMTE
+529 DKAEY

>member
-22 ELVTV
+22 EMITV
-27 FKNGRVATKEISYPS
+27 FRNGRVATKEISYPS

-62 DCNNKF
+62 DCNNKS

-75 IITEETSDEKEH
+75 IITDETSDEKDTAATKENTAVTKENT
-87 AVESTESAS
+87 AVE
-96 SSASDAEQKEE
+96 AEEKAEE
-107 STAEVKEQAP
+107 V
-117 EDKEDTEETEEQTVA
+117 
-132 KENETVESEKE
+132 
-143 SDENVDIDSVILEQY
+143 VDIDSMILEAY
-158 RDKKKRVNQLTRQVN
+158 RDKEKRTNQMTHQMSI
-173 ATDSEV
+173 TDSEI
-179 VNNMSDI
+179 VNNLSDI

-192 GQTDRIGKGIAEVA
+192 GQTDAIGKGIAEVA
-206 NNLEKINSQLRDRS
+206 NNLEKINSQLSEKSSS
-220 SNKNDNTSENEKVV
+220 SNKSSDTEDE
-234 QFADAELHHKS
+234 QFADAELHHKP
-245 FDSIWLPGEYTKDTL
+245 FDSIWLPGEYTKDSL

-274 APGTGKTTT
+274 APGMGKTTT

-297 VTLVQFSENYSY
+297 VTIVQFSENYSY

-327 YTDGIFTKLCK
+327 YTDGIFTELCK
-338 KAYSDSGNRYVLVID
+338 KAYNDSDNRYVLVID

-376 PITIRNDSK
+376 PITIRNGSK
-385 LVMPSNLFIVATMNA
+385 LVMPDNLFIVATMNA

-426 DIDSLKPDCGSLLKS
+426 NIDSIKPDCDSLLKS

-486 VDTSVKP
+486 VDTSIKP

-504 TDKERI
+504 TDKEKI

-529 DMTE
+529 DKAE

>member
-1 MLKVNIPEKENMLVF
+1 MLKISIPEKENMLVF

-27 FKNGRVATKEISYPS
+27 FRNGRVATKEISYPS
-42 IDAFLKTTGIEY
+42 IDAFLKATGIEY

-62 DCNNKF
+62 DCNNKS

-75 IITEETSDEKEH
+75 IITDKTSDEKDTAAETEEK
-87 AVESTESAS
+87 AVETEEKA
-96 SSASDAEQKEE
+96 
-107 STAEVKEQAP
+107 
-117 EDKEDTEETEEQTVA
+117 EETEGSAEEV
-132 KENETVESEKE
+132 
-143 SDENVDIDSVILEQY
+143 VDIDSMILEAY
-158 RDKKKRVNQLTRQVN
+158 RDKEKRTNQMTHQMSI
-173 ATDSEV
+173 TDSEI
-179 VNNMSDI
+179 VNNLSDI

-192 GQTDRIGKGIAEVA
+192 GQTDAIGKGIAEVA
-206 NNLEKINSQLRDRS
+206 NNLEKINSQLSEKSSS
-220 SNKNDNTSENEKVV
+220 SNKSSDTEVE
-234 QFADAELHHKS
+234 QFADAELHHKP
-245 FDSIWLPGEYTKDTL
+245 FDSIWLPGEYTKDSL

-274 APGTGKTTT
+274 APGMGKTTT

-297 VTLVQFSENYSY
+297 VTIVQFSENYSY

-327 YTDGIFTKLCK
+327 YTDGIFTELCK
-338 KAYSDSGNRYVLVID
+338 KAYNDSDNRYVLVID

-376 PITIRNDSK
+376 PITIRNGSK
-385 LVMPSNLFIVATMNA
+385 LVMPDNLFIVATMNA

-426 DIDSLKPDCGSLLKS
+426 NIDSIKPDCDSLLKS

-486 VDTSVKP
+486 VDTSIKP

-504 TDKERI
+504 TDKEKI

-521 ENYIEQEK
+521 ESYIEQEK
-529 DMTE
+529 DKAEY

>member
-22 ELVTV
+22 EMITV
-27 FKNGRVATKEISYPS
+27 FRNGRVATKEISYPS

-62 DCNNKF
+62 DCNNKS

-75 IITEETSDEKEH
+75 IITDETSDEKDTADTKE
-87 AVESTESAS
+87 ATA
-96 SSASDAEQKEE
+96 AETDTQAEE
-107 STAEVKEQAP
+107 V
-117 EDKEDTEETEEQTVA
+117 
-132 KENETVESEKE
+132 
-143 SDENVDIDSVILEQY
+143 VDIDSMILEAY
-158 RDKKKRVNQLTRQVN
+158 RDKEKRTNQMTHQMSI
-173 ATDSEV
+173 TDSEI
-179 VNNMSDI
+179 VNNLSDI

-192 GQTDRIGKGIAEVA
+192 GQTDAIGKGIAEVA
-206 NNLEKINSQLRDRS
+206 NNLEKINSQLSGRA
-220 SNKNDNTSENEKVV
+220 SNKSSDTEDE
-234 QFADAELHHKS
+234 QFADAELHHKP
-245 FDSIWLPGEYTKDTL
+245 FDSIWLPGEYTKDSL

-274 APGTGKTTT
+274 APGMGKTTT

-297 VTLVQFSENYSY
+297 VTIVQFSENYSY

-327 YTDGIFTKLCK
+327 YTDGIFTELCK
-338 KAYSDSGNRYVLVID
+338 KAYNDSDNRYVLVID

-376 PITIRNDSK
+376 PITIRNGSK
-385 LVMPSNLFIVATMNA
+385 LVMPDNLFIVATMNA

-426 DIDSLKPDCGSLLKS
+426 NIDSIKPDCDSLLKS

-486 VDTSVKP
+486 VDTSIKP

-504 TDKERI
+504 TDKEKI

-529 DMTE
+529 DKAEY

>member
-1 MLKVNIPEKENMLVF
+1 M
-16 RNESTK
+16 
-22 ELVTV
+22 
-27 FKNGRVATKEISYPS
+27 
-42 IDAFLKTTGIEY
+42 
-54 SDSNLVVI
+54 VVI
-62 DCNNKF
+62 DCNNKS

-75 IITEETSDEKEH
+75 IITDETSDEKDT
-87 AVESTESAS
+87 A
-96 SSASDAEQKEE
+96 AE
-107 STAEVKEQAP
+107 TDTQAA
-117 EDKEDTEETEEQTVA
+117 DTEESAGETDTQAGETDTQAGETDTQAVEAEEKAADTEESAEEVA
-132 KENETVESEKE
+132 
-143 SDENVDIDSVILEQY
+143 DIDSMILEAY
-158 RDKKKRVNQLTRQVN
+158 RDKEKRTNQMTHQMSI
-173 ATDSEV
+173 TDSEI
-179 VNNMSDI
+179 VNNLSDI

-192 GQTDRIGKGIAEVA
+192 GQTDAIGKGIAEVA
-206 NNLEKINSQLRDRS
+206 NNLEKINSQLSEKSSS
-220 SNKNDNTSENEKVV
+220 SNKSSDTEVE
-234 QFADAELHHKS
+234 QFADAELHHKP
-245 FDSIWLPGEYTKDTL
+245 FDSIWLPGEYTKDSL

-274 APGTGKTTT
+274 APGMGKTTT

-297 VTLVQFSENYSY
+297 VTIVQFSENYSY

-327 YTDGIFTKLCK
+327 YTDGIFTELCK
-338 KAYSDSGNRYVLVID
+338 KAYNDSDNRYVLVID

-376 PITIRNDSK
+376 PITIRNGSK
-385 LVMPSNLFIVATMNA
+385 LVMPDNLFIVATMNA

-414 RFAVIDMSEAKI
+414 RFAVIDMSEARI
-426 DIDSLKPDCGSLLKS
+426 NIDSIKPDCDSLLKS

>member
-1 MLKVNIPEKENMLVF
+1 MLKVNIPEKEDMLVF

-42 IDAFLKTTGIEY
+42 IDAFLKATGIEY

-62 DCNNKF
+62 DCNNKS

-75 IITEETSDEKEH
+75 IITDETSDEKDT
-87 AVESTESAS
+87 A
-96 SSASDAEQKEE
+96 AE
-107 STAEVKEQAP
+107 TDTQAA
-117 EDKEDTEETEEQTVA
+117 DTEESAGETDTQAEETDTQAVEAEEKAADTEESAEEVA
-132 KENETVESEKE
+132 
-143 SDENVDIDSVILEQY
+143 DIDSMILEAY
-158 RDKKKRVNQLTRQVN
+158 RDKEKRTNQMTHQMSI
-173 ATDSEV
+173 TDSEI
-179 VNNMSDI
+179 VNNLSDI

-192 GQTDRIGKGIAEVA
+192 GQTDAIGKGIAEVA
-206 NNLEKINSQLRDRS
+206 NNLEKINSQLSEKSSS
-220 SNKNDNTSENEKVV
+220 SNKSSDTEVE
-234 QFADAELHHKS
+234 QFADAELHHKP
-245 FDSIWLPGEYTKDTL
+245 FDSIWLPGEYTKDSL

-274 APGTGKTTT
+274 APGMGKTTT

-297 VTLVQFSENYSY
+297 VTIVQFSENYSY

-327 YTDGIFTKLCK
+327 YTDGIFTELCK
-338 KAYSDSGNRYVLVID
+338 KAYNDSDNRYVLVID

-376 PITIRNDSK
+376 PITIRNGSK
-385 LVMPSNLFIVATMNA
+385 LVMPDNLFIVATMNA

-414 RFAVIDMSEAKI
+414 RFAVIDMSEARI
-426 DIDSLKPDCGSLLKS
+426 NIDSIKPDCDSLLKS

>member
-22 ELVTV
+22 ELVTM

-42 IDAFLKTTGIEY
+42 IDAFLKATGIEY

-62 DCNNKF
+62 DCNNKS

-75 IITEETSDEKEH
+75 IITDETSDEKDPAATKENIAAETDTQ
-87 AVESTESAS
+87 AVE
-96 SSASDAEQKEE
+96 AEEKAEE
-107 STAEVKEQAP
+107 V
-117 EDKEDTEETEEQTVA
+117 
-132 KENETVESEKE
+132 
-143 SDENVDIDSVILEQY
+143 VDIDSMILEAY
-158 RDKKKRVNQLTRQVN
+158 RDKEKRTNQLTHQMSI
-173 ATDSEV
+173 TDSEI
-179 VNNMSDI
+179 VNNLSDI

-192 GQTDRIGKGIAEVA
+192 GQTDAIGKGIAEVA
-206 NNLEKINSQLRDRS
+206 NNLEKINSQLSEKSSS
-220 SNKNDNTSENEKVV
+220 SNKSSDTEVE
-234 QFADAELHHKS
+234 QFADAELHHKP
-245 FDSIWLPGEYTKDTL
+245 FDSIWLPGEYTKDSL

-274 APGTGKTTT
+274 APGMGKTTT

-297 VTLVQFSENYSY
+297 VTIVQFSENYSY

-327 YTDGIFTKLCK
+327 YTDGIFTELCK
-338 KAYSDSGNRYVLVID
+338 KAYNDSDNKYVLVID

-376 PITIRNDSK
+376 PITIRNGSK
-385 LVMPSNLFIVATMNA
+385 LVMPDNLFIVATMNA

-426 DIDSLKPDCGSLLKS
+426 NIDSIKPDCDSLLKS

-486 VDTSVKP
+486 VDTSIKP

-504 TDKERI
+504 TDKEKI
-510 VGLVAKMDAQL
+510 VGLIAKMDAQL

-529 DMTE
+529 DKAEY

>member
-22 ELVTV
+22 EMITV
-27 FKNGRVATKEISYPS
+27 FRNGRVATKEISYPS

-62 DCNNKF
+62 DCNNKS

-75 IITEETSDEKEH
+75 IITDETSDEKDI
-87 AVESTESAS
+87 AVE
-96 SSASDAEQKEE
+96 AEEK
-107 STAEVKEQAP
+107 A
-117 EDKEDTEETEEQTVA
+117 EETEEKA
-132 KENETVESEKE
+132 DETEESAEE
-143 SDENVDIDSVILEQY
+143 VVDTDSMILEAY
-158 RDKKKRVNQLTRQVN
+158 RDKEKRTNQLTHQMSI
-173 ATDSEV
+173 TDSEI
-179 VNNMSDI
+179 VNNLSDI

-192 GQTDRIGKGIAEVA
+192 GQTDAIGKGLAEVA
-206 NNLEKINSQLRDRS
+206 NNLEKINSQLSEKSSS
-220 SNKNDNTSENEKVV
+220 SNKSSDTEVE
-234 QFADAELHHKS
+234 QFADAELHHKP
-245 FDSIWLPGEYTKDTL
+245 FDSIWLPGEYTKDSL

-274 APGTGKTTT
+274 APGMGKTTT

-297 VTLVQFSENYSY
+297 VTIVQFSENYSY

-327 YTDGIFTKLCK
+327 YTDGIFTELCK
-338 KAYSDSGNRYVLVID
+338 KAYNDSDNRYVLVID

-376 PITIRNDSK
+376 PITIRNGSK
-385 LVMPSNLFIVATMNA
+385 LVMPDNLFIVATMNA

-426 DIDSLKPDCGSLLKS
+426 NIDSIKPDCDSLLKS

-486 VDTSVKP
+486 VDTSIKP

-504 TDKERI
+504 TDKEKI

-529 DMTE
+529 DKAEY

>member
-1 MLKVNIPEKENMLVF
+1 MLKVNIPETEDMLVF

-22 ELVTV
+22 EMVTV
-27 FKNGRVATKEISYPS
+27 FRNGRVATKEISYPS
-42 IDAFLKTTGIEY
+42 IDAFLKATGIEY

-62 DCNNKF
+62 DCNNKS

-75 IITEETSDEKEH
+75 IITDETSDEKGT
-87 AVESTESAS
+87 AVTE
-96 SSASDAEQKEE
+96 
-107 STAEVKEQAP
+107 
-117 EDKEDTEETEEQTVA
+117 EDTAAETDTQAAETEESV
-132 KENETVESEKE
+132 EETV
-143 SDENVDIDSVILEQY
+143 NIDSMILEAY
-158 RDKKKRVNQLTRQVN
+158 RDREKRTNQLTHQMN
-173 ATDSEV
+173 ITDSEI
-179 VNNMSDI
+179 VNNLSDI

-192 GQTDRIGKGIAEVA
+192 GQTDAIGKGIAEVA
-206 NNLEKINSQLRDRS
+206 NNLEKINNQLSEGSYS
-220 SNKNDNTSENEKVV
+220 SNKSSDIKDE
-234 QFADAELHHKS
+234 QFADTELHHKP
-245 FDSIWLPGEYTKDTL
+245 FDSIWLPGEYTKDSL

-297 VTLVQFSENYSY
+297 VTIVQFSENYSY

-327 YTDGIFTKLCK
+327 YTDGIFTTLCK
-338 KAYSDSGNRYVLVID
+338 KAYNDSDNRYVLVID

-376 PITIRNDSK
+376 PITIRNGSK
-385 LVMPSNLFIVATMNA
+385 LVMPDNLFIVATMNA

-426 DIDSLKPDCGSLLKS
+426 NIDSIKPDCDGLLKS

-449 VVNINEYLEKDI
+449 VVSINEYLEKDI

-474 TDYSSVSELKLI
+474 TDYLSVSELKLI

-504 TDKERI
+504 TDKEKI

-529 DMTE
+529 DITE

>member
-27 FKNGRVATKEISYPS
+27 FRNGRVATKEISYPS
-42 IDAFLKTTGIEY
+42 IDAFLKATGIEY

-62 DCNNKF
+62 DCNNKS

-75 IITEETSDEKEH
+75 IITDETSDEKDQ
-87 AVESTESAS
+87 AV
-96 SSASDAEQKEE
+96 
-107 STAEVKEQAP
+107 
-117 EDKEDTEETEEQTVA
+117 ETEEKAV
-132 KENETVESEKE
+132 ETEEKAVEAEEKAE
-143 SDENVDIDSVILEQY
+143 EVVDIDSMILEAY
-158 RDKKKRVNQLTRQVN
+158 RDKEKRTNQMTHQMTI
-173 ATDSEV
+173 TDSEI
-179 VNNMSDI
+179 VNNLSDI

-192 GQTDRIGKGIAEVA
+192 GQTDAIGKGIAEVA
-206 NNLEKINSQLRDRS
+206 NNLEKINSQLSEKSSS
-220 SNKNDNTSENEKVV
+220 SNKSSDTEVE
-234 QFADAELHHKS
+234 QFADAELHHKP
-245 FDSIWLPGEYTKDTL
+245 FDSIWLPGEYTKDSL

-274 APGTGKTTT
+274 APGMGKTTT

-297 VTLVQFSENYSY
+297 VTIVQFSENYSY

-327 YTDGIFTKLCK
+327 YTDGIFTELCK
-338 KAYSDSGNRYVLVID
+338 KAYNDSDNKYVLVID

-376 PITIRNDSK
+376 PITIRNGSK
-385 LVMPSNLFIVATMNA
+385 LVMPDNLFIVATMNA

-426 DIDSLKPDCGSLLKS
+426 NIDSIKPDCDSLLKS

-486 VDTSVKP
+486 VDTSIKP

-504 TDKERI
+504 TDKEKI

-529 DMTE
+529 DKAEY

>member
-27 FKNGRVATKEISYPS
+27 FRNGRVATKEISYPS
-42 IDAFLKTTGIEY
+42 IDAFLKATGIEY
-54 SDSNLVVI
+54 SDSNLVVV
-62 DCNNKF
+62 DCNNKS

-75 IITEETSDEKEH
+75 MITEETSDEKEQ
-87 AVESTESAS
+87 AVESVESAS
-96 SSASDAEQKEE
+96 GLASSTEEKEE
-107 STAEVKEQAP
+107 STV
-117 EDKEDTEETEEQTVA
+117 ETENTAEEV
-132 KENETVESEKE
+132 
-143 SDENVDIDSVILEQY
+143 VDIDSMILEAY
-158 RDKKKRVNQLTRQVN
+158 RDKEKRTNQLTHQMSI
-173 ATDSEV
+173 TDSEI
-179 VNNMSDI
+179 VNNLSDI

-192 GQTDRIGKGIAEVA
+192 GQTDAIGKGIAEVA
-206 NNLEKINSQLRDRS
+206 NNLEKINSQLSEKSSS
-220 SNKNDNTSENEKVV
+220 SNKSSDTEVE
-234 QFADAELHHKS
+234 QFADAELHHKP
-245 FDSIWLPGEYTKDTL
+245 FDSIWLPGEYTKDSL

-274 APGTGKTTT
+274 APGMGKTTT

-297 VTLVQFSENYSY
+297 VTIVQFSENYSY

-327 YTDGIFTKLCK
+327 YTDGIFTELCK
-338 KAYSDSGNRYVLVID
+338 KAYNDSDNRYVLVID

-376 PITIRNDSK
+376 PITIRNGSK
-385 LVMPSNLFIVATMNA
+385 LVMPDNLFIVATMNA

-426 DIDSLKPDCGSLLKS
+426 NIDSIKPDCDSLLKS

-486 VDTSVKP
+486 VDTSIKP

-504 TDKERI
+504 TDKEKI
-510 VGLVAKMDAQL
+510 MGLVAKMDAQL

-529 DMTE
+529 DKAEY

>member
-1 MLKVNIPEKENMLVF
+1 MLVF

-22 ELVTV
+22 ELVTA
-27 FKNGRVATKEISYPS
+27 FRNGRVATKEISYPS
-42 IDAFLKTTGIEY
+42 IDAFLKATGIEY

-62 DCNNKF
+62 DCNNKS

-75 IITEETSDEKEH
+75 IITDETSDEKDTADTKE
-87 AVESTESAS
+87 ATAAETENTA
-96 SSASDAEQKEE
+96 ATKEN
-107 STAEVKEQAP
+107 TAA
-117 EDKEDTEETEEQTVA
+117 ETEESAEEVA
-132 KENETVESEKE
+132 
-143 SDENVDIDSVILEQY
+143 DIDSMILEAY
-158 RDKKKRVNQLTRQVN
+158 RDKEKRTNQMTHQMSI
-173 ATDSEV
+173 TDSEI
-179 VNNMSDI
+179 VNNLSDI

-192 GQTDRIGKGIAEVA
+192 GQTDAIGKGIAEVA
-206 NNLEKINSQLRDRS
+206 NNLEKINSQLSEKSSS
-220 SNKNDNTSENEKVV
+220 SNKSSDTEVE
-234 QFADAELHHKS
+234 QFADAELHHKP
-245 FDSIWLPGEYTKDTL
+245 FDSIWLPGEYTKDSL

-274 APGTGKTTT
+274 APGMGKTTT

-297 VTLVQFSENYSY
+297 VTIVQFSENYSY

-327 YTDGIFTKLCK
+327 YTDGIFTELCK
-338 KAYSDSGNRYVLVID
+338 KAYNDSDNRYVLVID

-376 PITIRNDSK
+376 PITIRNGSK
-385 LVMPSNLFIVATMNA
+385 LVMPDNLFIVATMNA

-426 DIDSLKPDCGSLLKS
+426 NIDSIKPDCDSLLKS

-449 VVNINEYLEKDI
+449 VVSINEYLEKDI

-486 VDTSVKP
+486 VDTSIKP

-504 TDKERI
+504 TDKEKI

-529 DMTE
+529 DKAEY

>member
-22 ELVTV
+22 EMITV
-27 FKNGRVATKEISYPS
+27 FRNGRVATKEISYPS

-62 DCNNKF
+62 DCNNKS

-75 IITEETSDEKEH
+75 IITDETSDEKDQ
-87 AVESTESAS
+87 AVE
-96 SSASDAEQKEE
+96 AEEK
-107 STAEVKEQAP
+107 A
-117 EDKEDTEETEEQTVA
+117 EETEESAEEV
-132 KENETVESEKE
+132 
-143 SDENVDIDSVILEQY
+143 VDIDSMILEAY
-158 RDKKKRVNQLTRQVN
+158 RDKEKRTNQMTHQMSI
-173 ATDSEV
+173 TDSEI
-179 VNNMSDI
+179 VNNLSDI

-192 GQTDRIGKGIAEVA
+192 GQTDAIGKGIAEVA
-206 NNLEKINSQLRDRS
+206 NNLEKINSQLSEKSSS
-220 SNKNDNTSENEKVV
+220 SNKSSDTEVE
-234 QFADAELHHKS
+234 QFADAELHHKP
-245 FDSIWLPGEYTKDTL
+245 FDSIWLPGEYTKDSL

-274 APGTGKTTT
+274 APGMGKTTT

-297 VTLVQFSENYSY
+297 VTIVQFSENYSY

-327 YTDGIFTKLCK
+327 YTDGIFTELCK
-338 KAYSDSGNRYVLVID
+338 KAYNDSDNRYVLVID

-376 PITIRNDSK
+376 PITIRNGSK
-385 LVMPSNLFIVATMNA
+385 LVMPDNLFIVATMNA

-426 DIDSLKPDCGSLLKS
+426 NIDSIKPDCDNLLKS
-441 AMKKVYEA
+441 AMKKVYET

-486 VDTSVKP
+486 VDTSIKP

-504 TDKERI
+504 TDKEKI

-529 DMTE
+529 DKAEY

>member
-42 IDAFLKTTGIEY
+42 IDAFLKATGIEY

-62 DCNNKF
+62 DCNNKS
-68 AGTLADY
+68 AGNLVDY
-75 IITEETSDEKEH
+75 IITDETSDEKDQ
-87 AVESTESAS
+87 A
-96 SSASDAEQKEE
+96 AEAEE
-107 STAEVKEQAP
+107 KAAEA
-117 EDKEDTEETEEQTVA
+117 EEKAEEV
-132 KENETVESEKE
+132 VG
-143 SDENVDIDSVILEQY
+143 IDSMILEAY
-158 RDKKKRVNQLTRQVN
+158 RDKEKRTNQMTHQMSI
-173 ATDSEV
+173 TDSEI
-179 VNNMSDI
+179 VNNLSDI

-192 GQTDRIGKGIAEVA
+192 GQTDAIGKGIAEVA
-206 NNLEKINSQLRDRS
+206 NNLEKINSQLSEKSSS
-220 SNKNDNTSENEKVV
+220 SNKSSDTEVE
-234 QFADAELHHKS
+234 QFADAELHYKP
-245 FDSIWLPGEYTKDTL
+245 FDSIWLPGEYTKDSL

-274 APGTGKTTT
+274 APGMGKTTT

-297 VTLVQFSENYSY
+297 VTIVQFSENYSY

-327 YTDGIFTKLCK
+327 YTDGIFTELCK
-338 KAYSDSGNRYVLVID
+338 KAYNDSDNRYVLVID

-376 PITIRNDSK
+376 PITIRNGSK
-385 LVMPSNLFIVATMNA
+385 LVMPNNLFIVATMNA

-426 DIDSLKPDCGSLLKS
+426 DINSLKPDSGSLLKS
-441 AMKKVYEA
+441 AMKKVYDA
-449 VVNINEYLEKDI
+449 VVSINEYLEKDI

-521 ENYIEQEK
+521 ENYIEQER

>member
-27 FKNGRVATKEISYPS
+27 FRNGRVATKEISYPS
-42 IDAFLKTTGIEY
+42 IDAFLKATGIEY

-62 DCNNKF
+62 DCNNKS

-75 IITEETSDEKEH
+75 IITDETSDEKDQ
-87 AVESTESAS
+87 AV
-96 SSASDAEQKEE
+96 
-107 STAEVKEQAP
+107 
-117 EDKEDTEETEEQTVA
+117 ETEEKAV
-132 KENETVESEKE
+132 ETEEKAE
-143 SDENVDIDSVILEQY
+143 EVVDIDSMILEAY
-158 RDKKKRVNQLTRQVN
+158 RDKEKRTNQLTHQMTI
-173 ATDSEV
+173 TDSEI
-179 VNNMSDI
+179 VNNLSDI

-192 GQTDRIGKGIAEVA
+192 GQTDAIGKGIAEVA
-206 NNLEKINSQLRDRS
+206 NNLEKINSQLSGKSYS
-220 SNKNDNTSENEKVV
+220 SNKSSDTEVE
-234 QFADAELHHKS
+234 QFTDAELHHKP
-245 FDSIWLPGEYTKDTL
+245 FDSIWLPGEYTKDSL

-274 APGTGKTTT
+274 APGMGKTTT

-297 VTLVQFSENYSY
+297 VTIVQFSENYSY

-327 YTDGIFTKLCK
+327 YTDGIFTELCK
-338 KAYSDSGNRYVLVID
+338 KAYNDSDNKYVLVID

-376 PITIRNDSK
+376 PITIRNGSK
-385 LVMPSNLFIVATMNA
+385 LVMPDNLFIVATMNA

-414 RFAVIDMSEAKI
+414 RFAVIDMSEVKI
-426 DIDSLKPDCGSLLKS
+426 NIDSIKPDCDSLLKS

-486 VDTSVKP
+486 VDTSIKP

-504 TDKERI
+504 TDKEKI

-529 DMTE
+529 DKAEY

>member
-16 RNESTK
+16 RNEGTK
-22 ELVTV
+22 EMITV
-27 FKNGRVATKEISYPS
+27 FRNGRVATKEISYPS

-62 DCNNKF
+62 DCNNKS

-75 IITEETSDEKEH
+75 IITDETSDEKDT
-87 AVESTESAS
+87 AVT
-96 SSASDAEQKEE
+96 
-107 STAEVKEQAP
+107 
-117 EDKEDTEETEEQTVA
+117 KEDTAVETEEKAVET
-132 KENETVESEKE
+132 ENTAEEV
-143 SDENVDIDSVILEQY
+143 VDIDSMILEAY
-158 RDKKKRVNQLTRQVN
+158 RDKEKRTNQLTHQIN
-173 ATDSEV
+173 LSDSEI
-179 VNNMSDI
+179 VNNLSDI

-192 GQTDRIGKGIAEVA
+192 GQTDAIGKGIAEVA
-206 NNLEKINSQLRDRS
+206 NNLEKINSQLSEKSSS
-220 SNKNDNTSENEKVV
+220 SNKSSDIEVE
-234 QFADAELHHKS
+234 QFADAELHHKP
-245 FDSIWLPGEYTKDTL
+245 FDSIWLPGEYTKDSL

-274 APGTGKTTT
+274 APGMGKTTT

-297 VTLVQFSENYSY
+297 VTIVQFSENYSY

-327 YTDGIFTKLCK
+327 YTDGIFTELCK
-338 KAYSDSGNRYVLVID
+338 KAYNDSDNRYVLVID

-376 PITIRNDSK
+376 PITIRNGSK
-385 LVMPSNLFIVATMNA
+385 LVMPDNLFIVATMNA

-426 DIDSLKPDCGSLLKS
+426 NIDSIKPNCDSLLKS

-486 VDTSVKP
+486 VDTSIKP

-504 TDKERI
+504 TDKEKI

-529 DMTE
+529 DKAEYESRERIGQ

>member
-22 ELVTV
+22 EMITV
-27 FKNGRVATKEISYPS
+27 FRNGRVATKEISYPS

-62 DCNNKF
+62 DCNNKS

-75 IITEETSDEKEH
+75 IITDETSDEKDT
-87 AVESTESAS
+87 AVE
-96 SSASDAEQKEE
+96 AEEKAVEAEE
-107 STAEVKEQAP
+107 KAEEV
-117 EDKEDTEETEEQTVA
+117 
-132 KENETVESEKE
+132 
-143 SDENVDIDSVILEQY
+143 VDIDSMILEAY
-158 RDKKKRVNQLTRQVN
+158 RDKEKRTNQLTHQMSI
-173 ATDSEV
+173 TDSEI
-179 VNNMSDI
+179 VNNLSNI

-192 GQTDRIGKGIAEVA
+192 GQTDAIGKGIAEVA
-206 NNLEKINSQLRDRS
+206 NNLEKINSQLSGRA
-220 SNKNDNTSENEKVV
+220 SNKSSDTEDE
-234 QFADAELHHKS
+234 QFADAELHHKP
-245 FDSIWLPGEYTKDTL
+245 FDSIWLPGEYTKDSL

-274 APGTGKTTT
+274 APGMGKTTT

-297 VTLVQFSENYSY
+297 VTIVQFSENYSY

-327 YTDGIFTKLCK
+327 YTDGIFTELCK
-338 KAYSDSGNRYVLVID
+338 KAYNDSDNRYVLVID

-376 PITIRNDSK
+376 PITIRNGSK
-385 LVMPSNLFIVATMNA
+385 LVMPDNLFIVATMNA

-426 DIDSLKPDCGSLLKS
+426 NIDSIKPDCDSLLKS

-486 VDTSVKP
+486 VDTSIKP

-504 TDKERI
+504 TDKEKI

-529 DMTE
+529 DKAEY